1 MTAGSERG
9 DAPPHAA
16 VKAAVLSFVRAHG
29 KLRGLHLAAQAI
41 GIGQRAAR
49 HAYEGTPFAADDE
62 RAARA
67 DAARLAL
74 LREQIAR
81 LRAEADELQRRGAN
95 DEAMAMAGTPMDRRG
110 SVLRDARHFLLS
122 TGDVA

>member
-1 MTAGSERG
+1 MSAGSSWGETPRHG
-9 DAPPHAA
+9 A
-16 VKAAVLSFVRAHG
+16 VKAAVVSFVRAHG
-29 KLRGLHLAAQAI
+29 LKRGLHLAAQAI

-49 HAYEGTPFAADDE
+49 HAYEGTPFAADED

-74 LREQIAR
+74 LRDQIAR

-110 SVLRDARHFLLS
+110 SVLRGARHFLLS
-122 TGDVA
+122 TGGVA